1 MRYHFNRDTK
11 LFLLSTLLF
20 GFSFSVWNLF
30 FNLYILSLGFNS
42 DILGIIRF
50 AMPLAALILGLPLG
64 ILSDR
69 IGRRTSMLI
78 GLAVSLIGMFFE
90 IRLLNPF
97 MIFLFGLVSGVGV
110 MLYSVSQPPF
120 IMSISERENQ
130 AMIFSLNFGLL
141 TVASTIGNLIAGLLP
156 GVLESNLGLVQGT
169 AESYRWVITAGI
181 LLAATSLIPILLISK
196 EETSP
201 ANGTSQTPLRLIFR
215 KAVKQ
220 PITRQLA
227 LINILTGCGASLLV
241 PYLNVFL
248 RGKFGVGDDV
258 LGIIYSISSLLVF
271 IASMTSPWLVRI
283 THSRIIPTV
292 TTESISVL
300 FLLIL
305 GFSPVLPIAIISML
319 LRAALMQMSSPLL
332 SNFAMIICPPEEQG
346 IITSVRRIGWQI
358 GQAIGVLT
366 SGFIQTRFG
375 FSPLFISTS
384 LLYTVA
390 ITLTWVYFRPIEK
403 ENQYAG

>member
-1 MRYHFNRDTK
+1 MRYHFNRDIK

-42 DILGIIRF
+42 DILGLIRF

-78 GLAVSLIGMFFE
+78 GLFIIFTGMFFE
-90 IRLLNPF
+90 IRVLNPIL
-97 MIFLFGLVSGVGV
+97 IFFFGLVNGTGF

-120 IMSISERENQ
+120 IMAKSEQQNQ
-130 AMIFSLNFGLL
+130 AVIFSLNFGLL

-156 GVLESNLGLVQGT
+156 AVLENHLGLVQGT

-181 LLAATSLIPILLISK
+181 LLAATSLIPIFFISK

-201 ANGTSQTPLRLIFR
+201 SHGASRTPLRLVFR
-215 KAVKQ
+215 KTAKQ
-220 PITRQLA
+220 PIARQLA

-248 RGKFGVGDDV
+248 RGKFGVEDDV

-292 TTESISVL
+292 TTEGISVL

-305 GFSPVLPIAIISML
+305 GFSPILPITIISML
-319 LRAALMQMSSPLL
+319 LRAALMQMSSPLV

-346 IITSVRRIGWQI
+346 VITSVRGIGWQI
-358 GQAIGVLT
+358 GTAIGVFT

-390 ITLTWVYFRPIEK
+390 ITLTWVYFRPREK

>member
-1 MRYHFNRDTK
+1 MRYHFNHDTK
-11 LFLLSTLLF
+11 LFLLSTLLY
-20 GFSFSVWNLF
+20 GFCFSVWSLF

-42 DILGIIRF
+42 DILGLIRF
-50 AMPLAALILGLPLG
+50 ATPLAALILGFPLG

-69 IGRRTSMLI
+69 IGRRSSMLI
-78 GLAVSLIGMFFE
+78 GLAISLIGMFFE

-97 MIFLFGLVSGVGV
+97 MIFLFGLVSGVGF

-141 TVASTIGNLIAGLLP
+141 TIASTIGNLIAGLMP
-156 GVLESNLGLVQGT
+156 RVLESNLGLMQGT

-181 LLAATSLIPILLISK
+181 LLAATSLIPLFLISK
-196 EETSP
+196 KKPSP
-201 ANGTSQTPLRLIFR
+201 GNGTNQSPPKLGFR
-215 KAVKQ
+215 KIAKQ
-220 PITRQLA
+220 PLARQLA

-248 RGKFGVGDDV
+248 RGKFGVGDNV

-271 IASMTSPWLVRI
+271 IASMISPWLVRM

-305 GFSPVLPIAIISML
+305 GFSPILPIAIISML

-332 SNFAMIICPPEEQG
+332 SNFAMMICPPEEQG
-346 IITSVRRIGWQI
+346 VITSVRGIGWQI
-358 GQAIGVLT
+358 GQAIGVFT

-375 FSPLFISTS
+375 FSPLFIATS
-384 LLYTVA
+384 FLYSVA
-390 ITLTWVYFRPIEK
+390 ITLTWVYFRPREK
-403 ENQYAG
+403 ENQYVG